1 MFLNRFYITSL
12 PSCYIDRLKMQREI
26 IDIQN
31 LKLERQERLIAELKL
46 NRLTEET
53 RKSQAA
59 AKEELRNVIRHGNAK
74 LRSTARCV
82 QLVGN
87 LREDEDDSAADE
99 FAKLQA
105 KGVPKFLVDMQTR
118 ALERNI
124 RHQEARDRRERL
136 EREKEE
142 QRLAVEAAKVRNVL

>member
-1 MFLNRFYITSL
+1 MVLIIIFVINIGSL
-12 PSCYIDRLKMQREI
+12 PTFRLKMQREI
-26 IDIQN
+26 IDLQN
-31 LKLERQERLIAELKL
+31 IKLERQERLITELKL
-46 NRLTEET
+46 NRLTAET

-59 AKEELRNVIRHGNAK
+59 AKDELRNVIRNGNAK

-87 LREDEDDSAADE
+87 LREDEDETAADE
-99 FAKLQA
+99 FAKIQA
-105 KGVPKFLVDMQTR
+105 RGVPKFLMDMQIR
-118 ALERNI
+118 AFERNA

-142 QRLAVEAAKVRNVL
+142 QRLAAEAAKVN

>member
-1 MFLNRFYITSL
+1 MLDFILLHLYTICIIN
-12 PSCYIDRLKMQREI
+12 RLKMQRDI
-26 IDIQN
+26 IELQKI
-31 LKLERQERLIAELKL
+31 KLERQERMIAELKL
-46 NRLTEET
+46 NRLTEAT
-53 RKSQAA
+53 QKSQAA

-74 LRSTARCV
+74 LRSTARCL

-87 LREDEDDSAADE
+87 LREKEDESAADE

-118 ALERNI
+118 AMERNA

-142 QRLAVEAAKVRNVL
+142 QRLAAEAAKVPY

>member
-1 MFLNRFYITSL
+1 
-12 PSCYIDRLKMQREI
+12 MQREI
-26 IDIQN
+26 IDLQN
-31 LKLERQERLIAELKL
+31 IKLERQERLIAELKL

-59 AKEELRNVIRHGNAK
+59 AKDELRNVIRHGNAK
-74 LRSTARCV
+74 FRSTARCV

-87 LREDEDDSAADE
+87 LREDADETAADE

-105 KGVPKFLVDMQTR
+105 RGIPKFLIDMQAR
-118 ALERNI
+118 AMERNA

-142 QRLAVEAAKVRNVL
+142 QRLAAEEAKVKSSIEYIF

>member
-1 MFLNRFYITSL
+1 
-12 PSCYIDRLKMQREI
+12 MQREI
-26 IDIQN
+26 IDLQN
-31 LKLERQERLIAELKL
+31 IKLERQERLIAELKL

-59 AKEELRNVIRHGNAK
+59 AKDELRNVIRHGNAK

-87 LREDEDDSAADE
+87 LREDADETAADE

-105 KGVPKFLVDMQTR
+105 RGIPKFLIDMQAR
-118 ALERNI
+118 AMERNA

-142 QRLAVEAAKVRNVL
+142 QRLAAEEAKVKSSIEYIF